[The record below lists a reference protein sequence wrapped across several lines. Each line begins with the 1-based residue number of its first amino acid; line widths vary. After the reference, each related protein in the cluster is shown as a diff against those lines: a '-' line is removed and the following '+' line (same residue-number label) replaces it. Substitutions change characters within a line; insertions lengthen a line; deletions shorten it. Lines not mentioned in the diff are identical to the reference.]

1 MNIFDRSSLKI
12 KNGLSYFEILE
23 ITQLSWIRHG
33 FLTRNGGSSPP
44 PYDTLNLS
52 ENNGDRD
59 EHVSRNRN
67 LVAKTF
73 EFDLNRLI
81 LLDQVHQDQILVVE
95 PHRHSPSHPSSRLSG
110 ATSRPNAGVF
120 LHGQSPWPS
129 GAGVKEPALSLPS
142 PLEYDAQITN
152 APNIFLG
159 ILTADCVPIFVV
171 DQKKKAIAAI
181 HAGRQGTALH
191 ITTKVL
197 KKMKEEFGCLPEDLL
212 IALGP
217 SIGFCCYEID
227 EKVFSSE
234 WEPFSIP
241 VGDGKW
247 MVDLVRIN
255 IAQIEKEGIKEEQ
268 IFWIDLCTSC
278 HRDLFFSNRKEG
290 KTGRQLSFIGI
301 K

>member
-1 MNIFDRSSLKI
+1 MNIFDRSLLKI
-12 KNGLSYFEILE
+12 KNGLPYFEIPE
-23 ITQLSWIRHG
+23 FTQLEWIRHA
-33 FLTRNGGSSPP
+33 FLTRKGGSSLP
-44 PYDTLNLS
+44 PYDTLNLG
-52 ENNGDRD
+52 ENNGDRN
-59 EHVSRNRN
+59 EHVSGNRN

-81 LLDQVHQDQILVVE
+81 LLHQVHQDQIFF
-95 PHRHSPSHPSSRLSG
+95 
-110 ATSRPNAGVF
+110 A
-120 LHGQSPWPS
+120 
-129 GAGVKEPALSLPS
+129 KEPGLCPPS
-142 PLEYDAQITN
+142 EYDAQITN
-152 APNIFLG
+152 ASNIFLG
-159 ILTADCVPIFVV
+159 ILTADCVPIFVA
-171 DQKKKAIAAI
+171 DQKRKAIAAI

-197 KKMKEEFGCLPEDLL
+197 QKMKKEFGSSPEDLL

-217 SIGFCCYEID
+217 SVGFCCYEID
-227 EKVFSSE
+227 EKTFSPE

-241 VGDGKW
+241 VGDGKR

-255 IAQIEKEGIKEEQ
+255 IAQIENEGIKEEQ

-301 K
+301 LE

>member
-1 MNIFDRSSLKI
+1 MNIFDRSLLKI
-12 KNGLSYFEILE
+12 RNGLPCLE
-23 ITQLSWIRHG
+23 IPEMTQLRWIRHA
-33 FLTRNGGSSPP
+33 FLTRKGGISPP

-52 ENNGDRD
+52 ENNGDWK
-59 EHVSRNRN
+59 EHVSGNRN

-73 EFDLNRLI
+73 GFDLNRLI
-81 LLDQVHQDQILVVE
+81 LLHQNHQDRIL
-95 PHRHSPSHPSSRLSG
+95 L
-110 ATSRPNAGVF
+110 
-120 LHGQSPWPS
+120 
-129 GAGVKEPALSLPS
+129 VKEPVHSLPF
-142 PLEYDAQITN
+142 PLEYDAQMTN
-152 APNIFLG
+152 ASNTFLG
-159 ILTADCVPIFVV
+159 VLTADCVPIFVA

-197 KKMKEEFGCLPEDLL
+197 QRMKKEFGCSPGDLL

-227 EKVFSSE
+227 EKAFSPE

-241 VGDGKW
+241 AGDGKW

-255 IAQIEKEGIKEEQ
+255 IAQIENEGIREEQ

-301 K
+301 V

>member
-1 MNIFDRSSLKI
+1 MNIFDRSLMKM
-12 KNGLSYFEILE
+12 KNGLHYFEIPGFAQLE
-23 ITQLSWIRHG
+23 WIRHG
-33 FLTRNGGSSPP
+33 FLTRKGGSSLP

-52 ENNGDRD
+52 ENNGDQN
-59 EHVSRNRN
+59 EHVSGNKT

-73 EFDLNRLI
+73 GFDLNRLV
-81 LLDQVHQDQILVVE
+81 LLHQVHQDQIFLVK
-95 PHRHSPSHPSSRLSG
+95 G
-110 ATSRPNAGVF
+110 
-120 LHGQSPWPS
+120 
-129 GAGVKEPALSLPS
+129 PALNLPS
-142 PLEYDAQITN
+142 PLECDAQMTS
-152 APNIFLG
+152 ASNIFLG
-159 ILTADCVPIFVV
+159 ILTADCVPIFVA
-171 DQKKKAIAAI
+171 DRNKKAVAAI

-197 KKMKEEFGCLPEDLL
+197 QKMKKEFGCLSEDLL

-227 EKVFSSE
+227 EKVFSHE

-268 IFWIDLCTSC
+268 ISWIDLCTSC

-301 K
+301 V

>member
-1 MNIFDRSSLKI
+1 MNILDRSALKI
-12 KNGLSYFEILE
+12 KNGLSYFETPE
-23 ITQLSWIRHG
+23 FAQLGWIRHG
-33 FLTRNGGSSPP
+33 FLTRKGGSSLP

-52 ENNGDRD
+52 ESNGDRD
-59 EHVSRNRN
+59 EYVSMNKT

-73 EFDLNRLI
+73 GFDLDRLV
-81 LLDQVHQDQILVVE
+81 LLHQVHQDRIFLVKG
-95 PHRHSPSHPSSRLSG
+95 PGS
-110 ATSRPNAGVF
+110 
-120 LHGQSPWPS
+120 
-129 GAGVKEPALSLPS
+129 SLPS
-142 PLEYDAQITN
+142 PLEYDAQMTN
-152 APNIFLG
+152 VSNIFLG
-159 ILTADCVPIFVV
+159 ILTADCVPIFVA

-197 KKMKEEFGCLPEDLL
+197 QKMKEEFGCQPEDLL

-227 EKVFSSE
+227 EKVFSPE

-247 MVDLVRIN
+247 MIDLVRIN

-268 IFWIDLCTSC
+268 IFWIDLCTGC

-290 KTGRQLSFIGI
+290 RTGRQLSFIGI
-301 K
+301 VE